1 MKALSAFEQAA
12 LQMEVAEL
20 RKQVTRWRKQAA
32 ELQEKLEA
40 KEQSLSRQEIEEVF
54 RQESERTVL
63 IMVLISVLYVVV
75 GSIAFYIF
83 N

>member
-1 MKALSAFEQAA
+1 MNALSAFEQAT

-20 RKQVTRWRKQAA
+20 RKQATRWRKQVV

-40 KEQSLSRQEIEEVF
+40 KEPFLSRQEIEEVF

>member
-40 KEQSLSRQEIEEVF
+40 KEQSLSRQKIEEVF

-83 N
+83 S

>member
-12 LQMEVAEL
+12 LQMEVASL
-20 RKQVTRWRKQAA
+20 RKQATRWRKQVV

-40 KEQSLSRQEIEEVF
+40 KEPFLSRQEIEEVF